1 MKEIK
6 VHVEVCLPEH
16 GGKRW
21 EEKKAEEEK
30 GRASRYRWRCRK
42 YRVTLKEV
50 KDSELRA
57 EGQELNPTAE
67 TTAGDKTLHT

>member
-1 MKEIK
+1 M
-6 VHVEVCLPEH
+6 CLPEH

-30 GRASRYRWRCRK
+30 GRPSRYRRRCRK

-50 KDSELRA
+50 KDSEQRA
-57 EGQELNPTAE
+57 EGQELNPRAE
-67 TTAGDKTLHT
+67 TTAADKTLHT